1 MSIKD
6 RLAAKAASIG
16 ASPRVQKA
24 SEDQAGRPKTAPGQ
38 LMASFPLLAEKERE
52 LQTAMKRIEELEAE
66 GTSLS
71 QEIEIATL
79 FEVPGRRRVL
89 SDEEY
94 AELRANLESNPLIH
108 PVVYRPLPDGRNEI
122 ISGNNRVAIY
132 RDDLN
137 RSSIR
142 GVPFHGTDA
151 EVELGAAFSNLLA
164 PSLPDFEK
172 YRQFER
178 LQKSLGF
185 SQADITRMSGL
196 AQSHV
201 ARILSFESLPA
212 AAKAIIA
219 MKPHKLGG
227 TAAAKFAA
235 LAQEGR
241 AEEVTSAIKA
251 LVESGDM
258 TQEKAL
264 AMASPVRPRAR
275 QPSVTTINAGKRKFC
290 EVSVR
295 NGVIGLRFSGK
306 DAEAAAT
313 QWVERIAKFIQAEI
327 DAQKGNPT
335 SNLDGE

>member
-16 ASPRVQKA
+16 TSPRIQK
-24 SEDQAGRPKTAPGQ
+24 SDDQAGRPKTAPGQ

-52 LQTAMKRIEELEAE
+52 LQTAMKRIEELEAIGVPSAE
-66 GTSLS
+66 
-71 QEIEIATL
+71 EIAIETL
-79 FEVPGRRRVL
+79 FEIPGRRRVL

-94 AELRANLESNPLIH
+94 AELRANLDSNPLIH
-108 PVVYRPLPDGRNEI
+108 PIVYRPLPDGRNEI

-137 RSSIR
+137 RTSIR
-142 GVPFHGTDA
+142 GVPFNGTDA

-178 LQKSLGF
+178 IQKNLGL
-185 SQADITRMSGL
+185 SQADIIRMSGL

-201 ARILSFESLPA
+201 ARILSFESLPD
-212 AAKAIIA
+212 AAKSIIA
-219 MKPHKLGG
+219 TKPHRLGG

-235 LAQEGR
+235 LAQQGR
-241 AEEVTSAIKA
+241 AEEVTTAIQA
-251 LVESGDM
+251 LVRSSEM

-264 AMASPVRPRAR
+264 AMASPARPKIS
-275 QPSVTTINAGKRKFC
+275 QPSVTAINAGKRKFC
-290 EVSVR
+290 DVSIR
-295 NGVIGLRFSGK
+295 SGVVGLRFSGK
-306 DAEAAAT
+306 DAEATAM
-313 QWVERIAKFIQAEI
+313 QWGERIAKFIQSEI
-327 DAQKGNPT
+327 DAQK
-335 SNLDGE
+335 DG